1 MILWTTYMLN
11 KTTKSFAFFI
21 CMSVGIA
28 CLGGCSLQNS
38 TNSMLASTSAGISQN
53 DKRQNQN
60 SDSIAEL
67 TKKCELYDASSCYK
81 LGNKFYRGEGVE
93 ANYDA
98 ALSYYDK
105 SCNLLSVEACNALGK
120 IYYEGKVVKQDIAAA
135 KDLFHTS
142 CELHNNGEA
151 CYYLGLIYFKEK
163 SSELNLNTATNM
175 FYKSCVLK
183 YPEACAR
190 LGQMYATGQGLERDL
205 DKARFFYNQGCYL
218 GNISACRD
226 LGSMSAI
233 NNESQSIIGN
243 KDSKNSILQK
253 CNHNNTKACTVLAK
267 KYYDG
272 NSVKKDLALV
282 NDLLQKGCNLNDGP
296 SCSMLGLL
304 YSKGDGISQNQN
316 KAIAKNL
323 LKKGCDLNVGVACDD
338 FSMLFYSPKTT
349 DQNDLSLARFYFQK
363 GCNFNIANSCFW
375 LGHMYLEGQ
384 GVTKNLPTA
393 KKYLQKGC
401 DLNNKI
407 ACRYLGAMSW
417 NKGDASIQQL
427 EQAKVFMEKGCDLGD
442 GIACGYLS
450 VIYNDIDEANGQTSI
465 PVKTMERN
473 KHFLIKACDLNDGL
487 SCFLLGGIYEV
498 KRDFAQAKKVYQ
510 RGCKLHDKDSCDAL
524 EKLGI
529 QVKKITNYEEE
540 KRQQKLIEQK
550 QKTQEL
556 EADLDAI
563 IKLVMEANTR

>member
-1 MILWTTYMLN
+1 MLN

-21 CMSVGIA
+21 CMSVVIA

-151 CYYLGLIYFKEK
+151 CYYLGVIYFKEK
-163 SSELNLNTATNM
+163 SSELNLNTAANM

-183 YPEACAR
+183 YPEACSR
-190 LGQMYATGQGLERDL
+190 LGQMYASGQGLEQDL
-205 DKARFFYNQGCYL
+205 DKARLFYNQGCYL

-323 LKKGCDLNVGVACDD
+323 LKKGCDLNVGISCDN
-338 FSMLFYSPKTT
+338 LGGILYNPKTT
-349 DQNDLSLARFYFQK
+349 VNKDDLFIAEKSFQK
-363 GCNFNIANSCFW
+363 GCDLNIANSCFR
-375 LGHMYLEGQ
+375 LGHMYHFSNN
-384 GVTKNLPTA
+384 KNSA
-393 KKYLQKGC
+393 ARDKYLQKAC
-401 DLNNKI
+401 NLNDKLS
-407 ACRYLGAMSW
+407 CRFLGLIYW
-417 NKGDASIQQL
+417 NGGKTSKQNL
-427 EQAKVFMEKGCDLGD
+427 EQAKALMEKGCDLGE
-442 GIACGYLS
+442 GAACGDLAA
-450 VIYNDIDEANGQTSI
+450 IYSDLEKANGYITDSI
-465 PVKTMERN
+465 EVFQRN
-473 KHFLIKACDLNDGL
+473 QQLLTKACDLNDGL
-487 SCFLLGGIYEV
+487 SCFLLGGIYEI

-550 QKTQEL
+550 QKAQEL

-563 IKLVMEANTR
+563 IKLVMDTNTR